1 MQMSK
6 EVHTLKLDDILPNRF
21 QPRIVFDET
30 AINELTESIKQ
41 YGVIEPIIVRKV
53 ADKYEII
60 AGERRYKA
68 SVLAGKDTIPAI
80 ITDLNDKDSAEIALI
95 ENVQRQNLT
104 PIEEAVSYRKIL
116 DMGYM
121 NQSELA
127 EKLGKTQSTIA
138 NKLRL
143 LNLTDTVQEALLQE
157 RISERHARSLL
168 RLPQDKQDEM
178 LERIIKNRMT
188 VRKTDEEI
196 NKILSGENLDASE
209 DVEKVKTPEVK
220 QIKEGI
226 IPEVTPIEKEETKE
240 VEKIKEEKEE
250 DTMNNNDFMQ
260 QFNIPNAPI
269 VGPNNQQPVGQMN
282 MQPQM
287 AQNMNQGM
295 GMPPYTQPV
304 EQPTFVSPTEVM
316 QPQMPGFGMNSGMA
330 QSTMGQPFVPDMSQ
344 PMQQDFQMPT
354 PAPIEP
360 MMSAQPSPQ
369 MGMQQ
374 NMGMMNNSIAPQAT
388 EIPDDT
394 ESDAPI
400 GGRFF
405 NMFGEDTNA
414 NINAN
419 QPQIPNQAMPEQP
432 QNMNFNPFATEPMVS
447 QTPTLVN
454 PVVEPMNINY
464 SEPIPMP
471 NVPIAPEMNQPVQ
484 PQPELMNTVQPFQ
497 LNDNQEFTNSSVVE
511 LGTLGN
517 NRMEEPTLQPLMDEQ
532 GPAITMDMKQV
543 INLIRN
549 CAEQIERSGY
559 TIDTDELDF
568 DDHYQVIFK
577 INKID

>member
-21 QPRIVFDET
+21 QPRIVFDEV

-80 ITDLNDKDSAEIALI
+80 VTDLNDKDSAEIALI

-104 PIEEAVSYRKIL
+104 PIEEAISYRKIL

-157 RISERHARSLL
+157 RISERHARSIL

-178 LERIIKNRMT
+178 LEKIIKNRMT

-196 NKILSGENLDASE
+196 NKILFGENSENSASE
-209 DVEKVKTPEVK
+209 SGDAKKTEILENL
-220 QIKEGI
+220 Q
-226 IPEVTPIEKEETKE
+226 PIEKKSEKEE
-240 VEKIKEEKEE
+240 IKEEKEE
-250 DTMNNNDFMQ
+250 NTMNNNDYMQ

-269 VGPNNQQPVGQMN
+269 VGPSTQQDGSMN
-282 MQPQM
+282 AQPNM
-287 AQNMNQGM
+287 ATNMNQGM
-295 GMPPYTQPV
+295 GMQPYGQPV
-304 EQPTFVSPTEVM
+304 EAPSFMNANDGIPAPNPMFGANGGIGQPSIGNPFSADMM
-316 QPQMPGFGMNSGMA
+316 QPQAFN
-330 QSTMGQPFVPDMSQ
+330 
-344 PMQQDFQMPT
+344 PMQPEFQMPT
-354 PAPIEP
+354 QNPVDSG
-360 MMSAQPSPQ
+360 MNLSAGSQ
-369 MGMQQ
+369 MGVQPQ
-374 NMGMMNNSIAPQAT
+374 NMGVMNNVPQPMHDT
-388 EIPDDT
+388 LDDT
-394 ESDAPI
+394 SNGDMPV

-405 NMFGEDTNA
+405 NMFGEDTNG
-414 NINAN
+414 NMNGN
-419 QPQIPNQAMPEQP
+419 QPQNSNQAMPEQP
-432 QNMNFNPFATEPMVS
+432 QNMNFNPFGMDTIVP
-447 QTPTLVN
+447 QN
-454 PVVEPMNINY
+454 PVPTSPVMEPMNPNY

-471 NVPIAPEMNQPVQ
+471 NVPVTPDMSQPVQ
-484 PQPELMNTVQPFQ
+484 TQPELMNTVQPFQ

-511 LGTLGN
+511 LGTMGN
-517 NRMEEPTLQPLMDEQ
+517 NRMEEPMLQPLMEEQ
-532 GPAITMDMKQV
+532 GPVITMDMKQV

-549 CAEQIERSGY
+549 CAAQIEKSGY

-568 DDHYQVIFK
+568 DDHYQVVFK

>member
-6 EVHTLKLDDILPNRF
+6 EIHILKLDDILPNRF
-21 QPRIVFDET
+21 QPRIVFDEA

-104 PIEEAVSYRKIL
+104 PMEEAVSYRKIL

-121 NQSELA
+121 NQSQLA

-168 RLPQDKQDEM
+168 RLPNDKQDDM
-178 LERIIKNRMT
+178 LDKIIKNRMT

-196 NKILSGENLDASE
+196 NKILSGESSA
-209 DVEKVKTPEVK
+209 TPNNS
-220 QIKEGI
+220 
-226 IPEVTPIEKEETKE
+226 TLE
-240 VEKIKEEKEE
+240 VEKNMVSAPIKTEEIKEEKEE
-250 DTMNNNDFMQ
+250 NSMNNNDFMN

-269 VGPNNQQPVGQMN
+269 
-282 MQPQM
+282 
-287 AQNMNQGM
+287 
-295 GMPPYTQPV
+295 
-304 EQPTFVSPTEVM
+304 
-316 QPQMPGFGMNSGMA
+316 
-330 QSTMGQPFVPDMSQ
+330 
-344 PMQQDFQMPT
+344 
-354 PAPIEP
+354 IEP
-360 MMSAQPSPQ
+360 PNPQPN
-369 MGMQQ
+369 QQ
-374 NMGMMNNSIAPQAT
+374 NMQNMSVNN
-388 EIPDDT
+388 EIPSFMPGQPMEQPNFVSNSSVEVPTPQFGMENNIMGQSQNVQTFNPMQPEFVINPSLQQPIPEGQNEGTIPIMQPNNTMINMGESVPQTINNEPASTSNDDT
-394 ESDAPI
+394 PI

-405 NMFGEDTNA
+405 NMFGETPQN
-414 NINAN
+414 NINE
-419 QPQIPNQAMPEQP
+419 PTTSTPFPEQP
-432 QNMNFNPFATEPMVS
+432 QNMNFNPFGNDTMLTQPQGQSPEVMQPIS
-447 QTPTLVN
+447 T
-454 PVVEPMNINY
+454 NY

-471 NVPIAPEMNQPVQ
+471 DVPIAPEMQPSS
-484 PQPELMNTVQPFQ
+484 PQPELMNTMQPFQ
-497 LNDNQEFTNSSVVE
+497 LNDNQEFTNASVVE
-511 LGTLGN
+511 LGGIGN
-517 NRMEEPTLQPLMDEQ
+517 HRMEEPTLQPLMENN
-532 GPAITMDMKQV
+532 GPKITMDMKQV
-543 INLIRN
+543 INLIRD
-549 CAEQIERSGY
+549 CASQIERSGY

-568 DDHYQVIFK
+568 DDHYQVIFR

>member
-6 EVHTLKLDDILPNRF
+6 EIHILKLDDILPNRF
-21 QPRIVFDET
+21 QPRIVFDEA

-168 RLPQDKQDEM
+168 RLPSDKQDDM
-178 LERIIKNRMT
+178 LDKVIKNRMT

-196 NKILSGENLDASE
+196 NKILAGESSD
-209 DVEKVKTPEVK
+209 TP
-220 QIKEGI
+220 KE
-226 IPEVTPIEKEETKE
+226 TTLE
-240 VEKIKEEKEE
+240 VEKSVVSEPIKTEEIKEEKEE
-250 DTMNNNDFMQ
+250 NSMNNNDFMN
-260 QFNIPNAPI
+260 QFNIPNTPI
-269 VGPNNQQPVGQMN
+269 IEPTSAQPVQQPIQGNGQIPSFMPGQPLEQSN
-282 MQPQM
+282 FVPNPSVEVPISQFGMENNGMPQQQNVQPFNPMQP
-287 AQNMNQGM
+287 
-295 GMPPYTQPV
+295 
-304 EQPTFVSPTEVM
+304 EFVINPSLK
-316 QPQMPGFGMNSGMA
+316 
-330 QSTMGQPFVPDMSQ
+330 Q
-344 PMQQDFQMPT
+344 PMQEVQN
-354 PAPIEP
+354 
-360 MMSAQPSPQ
+360 
-369 MGMQQ
+369 GQ
-374 NMGMMNNSIAPQAT
+374 NMGIVQPNNPMMNIGGPIPQTIHNEPADT
-388 EIPDDT
+388 SNDDT
-394 ESDAPI
+394 PI

-405 NMFGEDTNA
+405 NMFGETTEN
-414 NINAN
+414 NVNESTPM
-419 QPQIPNQAMPEQP
+419 QPLPEHPQP
-432 QNMNFNPFATEPMVS
+432 MNFNPFGNDTMIS
-447 QTPTLVN
+447 QPQVQ
-454 PVVEPMNINY
+454 PVEEVQPMNTNY

-471 NVPIAPEMNQPVQ
+471 NVPVSPEMQPTS
-484 PQPELMNTVQPFQ
+484 PQPELMNTIQPFQ
-497 LNDNQEFTNSSVVE
+497 LNDNQEFTNASVVE
-511 LGTLGN
+511 LGGVGN
-517 NRMEEPTLQPLMDEQ
+517 NRMEEPTLQPLMENN
-532 GPAITMDMKQV
+532 GPKITMDMKQV
-543 INLIRN
+543 ISLIRD
-549 CAEQIERSGY
+549 CASQIEKSGY

-568 DDHYQVIFK
+568 DDHYQVIFR

>member
-21 QPRIVFDET
+21 QPRIVFDEV

-80 ITDLNDKDSAEIALI
+80 VTDLNDKDSAEIALI

-157 RISERHARSLL
+157 RISERHARSIL
-168 RLPQDKQDEM
+168 RLPHDKQDEM
-178 LERIIKNRMT
+178 LEKIIKNRMT

-196 NKILSGENLDASE
+196 NKILFGESNGEESNSNIE
-209 DVEKVKTPEVK
+209 VKKPEVK
-220 QIKEGI
+220 EIMQPVEEK
-226 IPEVTPIEKEETKE
+226 KEE
-240 VEKIKEEKEE
+240 IKEEKEE
-250 DTMNNNDFMQ
+250 NTMNNNDFMQ

-269 VGPNNQQPVGQMN
+269 VGPNNQQEMGMN
-282 MQPQM
+282 MGQPNV
-287 AQNMNQGM
+287 ATNMNQGVGM
-295 GMPPYTQPV
+295 QSYGQPMETPAFVNPNEPMLEPNPMFGANAGMPQPNMGNPFPSEV
-304 EQPTFVSPTEVM
+304 VQPQPFNPM
-316 QPQMPGFGMNSGMA
+316 QP
-330 QSTMGQPFVPDMSQ
+330 
-344 PMQQDFQMPT
+344 DFQMPT
-354 PAPIEP
+354 MNSVDAGMNMVTNSQI
-360 MMSAQPSPQ
+360 
-369 MGMQQ
+369 GMQPQ
-374 NMGMMNNSIAPQAT
+374 NVGMMNNTPQPMT
-388 EIPDDT
+388 DNLDE
-394 ESDAPI
+394 DANGGMPV

-405 NMFGEDTNA
+405 NMFGEDTNQ
-414 NINAN
+414 NMGGN
-419 QPQIPNQAMPEQP
+419 QQQNVNQAMPEQP
-432 QNMNFNPFATEPMVS
+432 QNMNFNPFGMDAMMP
-447 QTPTLVN
+447 QN
-454 PVVEPMNINY
+454 PVPTNPVIEPMNTNY
-464 SEPIPMP
+464 TEPIPMP
-471 NVPIAPEMNQPVQ
+471 NVPLAPEMNQPVQ
-484 PQPELMNTVQPFQ
+484 PQSEFMNTVQPFQ
-497 LNDNQEFTNSSVVE
+497 LNDNQEFTNASVVE
-511 LGTLGN
+511 LGTMGN

-543 INLIRN
+543 IDLIRN
-549 CAEQIERSGY
+549 CAAQIEKSGY

-568 DDHYQVIFK
+568 DDHYQVVFK

>member
-21 QPRIVFDET
+21 QPRIVFDEV

-80 ITDLNDKDSAEIALI
+80 VTDLNDKDSAEIALI

-178 LERIIKNRMT
+178 LEKIIKNRMT

-196 NKILSGENLDASE
+196 NKILFGEETEFSGNTDDTKAL
-209 DVEKVKTPEVK
+209 EVR
-220 QIKEGI
+220 EEI
-226 IPEVTPIEKEETKE
+226 ISKAQPIENEEKKE
-240 VEKIKEEKEE
+240 VEKVKEEKEE
-250 DTMNNNDFMQ
+250 NTMNNNDFMQ
-260 QFNIPNAPI
+260 QFNIPNTPI
-269 VGPNNQQPVGQMN
+269 VGPNNQQEGPMN
-282 MQPQM
+282 MGQQNGVP
-287 AQNMNQGM
+287 NMNQGV
-295 GMPPYTQPV
+295 GMQSYAQQPV
-304 EQPTFVSPTEVM
+304 ETPTFVNAMDPM
-316 QPQMPGFGMNSGMA
+316 QAPNPMFGANGGMA
-330 QSTMGQPFVPDMSQ
+330 QPAMGNPFSADMNPSQPFNSMQ
-344 PMQQDFQMPT
+344 PDFQMPT
-354 PAPIEP
+354 PNPVEP
-360 MMSAQPSPQ
+360 VMNPQPFQQ
-369 MGMQQ
+369 MNMQQ
-374 NMGMMNNSIAPQAT
+374 SMDNGNVSDVSA
-388 EIPDDT
+388 
-394 ESDAPI
+394 DAPI

-405 NMFGEDTNA
+405 NMFGEDTNV
-414 NINAN
+414 NMNAN
-419 QPQIPNQAMPEQP
+419 SSQNLNQAMPEQP
-432 QNMNFNPFATEPMVS
+432 QNVNFNPFGTDTMMPQNPSPMSLGTES
-447 QTPTLVN
+447 
-454 PVVEPMNINY
+454 MNMNY

-471 NVPIAPEMNQPVQ
+471 NVPISPEMNQPVQ

-511 LGTLGN
+511 LGSMGN
-517 NRMEEPTLQPLMDEQ
+517 NRMEEPTLQPLMEEQ

-543 INLIRN
+543 ISLIRN
-549 CAEQIERSGY
+549 CAEQIEKSGY

-568 DDHYQVIFK
+568 DDHYQVVFK

>member
-21 QPRIVFDET
+21 QPRIVFDEV

-80 ITDLNDKDSAEIALI
+80 VTDLNDKDSAEIALI

-157 RISERHARSLL
+157 RISERHARSIL

-178 LERIIKNRMT
+178 LEKIIKNRMT

-196 NKILSGENLDASE
+196 NKILFGEETESSGNTNN
-209 DVEKVKTPEVK
+209 EKVLELREEITPTE
-220 QIKEGI
+220 
-226 IPEVTPIEKEETKE
+226 TLIENEEKKE

-250 DTMNNNDFMQ
+250 NTMNNNDFMQ
-260 QFNIPNAPI
+260 QFNIPNTPI
-269 VGPNNQQPVGQMN
+269 VGPNSQQEGPMNIGQQN
-282 MQPQM
+282 GVP
-287 AQNMNQGM
+287 NMNQGV
-295 GMPPYTQPV
+295 GMQAYAQQPV
-304 EQPTFVSPTEVM
+304 ETPAFVNTLDS
-316 QPQMPGFGMNSGMA
+316 MPAPNPMFGANGGMA
-330 QSTMGQPFVPDMSQ
+330 QPAMGNPFSVDMNPSQPFN
-344 PMQQDFQMPT
+344 PMQPDFQMPT
-354 PAPIEP
+354 PNPVEP
-360 MMSAQPSPQ
+360 VMNPQPFQQ
-369 MGMQQ
+369 MNMQQ
-374 NMGMMNNSIAPQAT
+374 PMDNGNA
-388 EIPDDT
+388 
-394 ESDAPI
+394 SDASVDTPI

-405 NMFGEDTNA
+405 NMFGEDTNV
-414 NINAN
+414 NMNAN
-419 QPQIPNQAMPEQP
+419 SSQNLNQAMPEQP
-432 QNMNFNPFATEPMVS
+432 QNVNFNPFGTDTMMPQNPSPMSLGTES
-447 QTPTLVN
+447 
-454 PVVEPMNINY
+454 MNTNY
-464 SEPIPMP
+464 SEPVLMP
-471 NVPIAPEMNQPVQ
+471 NVPIYPEMNQPVQ

-511 LGTLGN
+511 LGSMGN
-517 NRMEEPTLQPLMDEQ
+517 NRMEEPTLQPLMEEQ

-543 INLIRN
+543 ISLIRN
-549 CAEQIERSGY
+549 CAEQIEKGGY

-568 DDHYQVIFK
+568 DDHYQVVFK

>member
-6 EVHTLKLDDILPNRF
+6 EIHILKLDDILPNRF
-21 QPRIVFDET
+21 QPRIVFDEA

-80 ITDLNDKDSAEIALI
+80 ITDLNDKDSAEVALI

-168 RLPQDKQDEM
+168 RLPSDKQDDM
-178 LERIIKNRMT
+178 LDRIIKNRMT

-196 NKILSGENLDASE
+196 NKILAGESSD
-209 DVEKVKTPEVK
+209 TPSN
-220 QIKEGI
+220 
-226 IPEVTPIEKEETKE
+226 PTLE
-240 VEKIKEEKEE
+240 VEKNVVSEPIKTEEIKEEKEE
-250 DTMNNNDFMQ
+250 NSMNNNDFMN
-260 QFNIPNAPI
+260 QFNIPNTPI
-269 VGPNNQQPVGQMN
+269 IEPTSVQPVGQQNMGVN
-282 MQPQM
+282 NEIPPFIPAQPIEQPNFAPNPSVEPTVSSFGMENNGMPQQQNVQPFNPMQPEFVINPSLQ
-287 AQNMNQGM
+287 Q
-295 GMPPYTQPV
+295 PITETQPV
-304 EQPTFVSPTEVM
+304 
-316 QPQMPGFGMNSGMA
+316 G
-330 QSTMGQPFVPDMSQ
+330 
-344 PMQQDFQMPT
+344 
-354 PAPIEP
+354 
-360 MMSAQPSPQ
+360 
-369 MGMQQ
+369 QQ
-374 NMGMMNNSIAPQAT
+374 NMSMVQPNNAMMNMGEPIPQTITNEPAN
-388 EIPDDT
+388 ESNDDT
-394 ESDAPI
+394 PI

-405 NMFGEDTNA
+405 NMFGETVEPTNMSST
-414 NINAN
+414 N
-419 QPQIPNQAMPEQP
+419 QPIIEQQ
-432 QNMNFNPFATEPMVS
+432 QNMNFNPFGSDTMVQQPQVPS
-447 QTPTLVN
+447 SEIVQ
-454 PVVEPMNINY
+454 PMNTNY

-471 NVPIAPEMNQPVQ
+471 NVPITPEMQQPN
-484 PQPELMNTVQPFQ
+484 PQPELINTIQPFQ
-497 LNDNQEFTNSSVVE
+497 LNDNQEFTNASVVE
-511 LGTLGN
+511 LGAVN
-517 NRMEEPTLQPLMDEQ
+517 NRMEEPALQPLMEND
-532 GPAITMDMKQV
+532 GPKITMDMKQV
-543 INLIRN
+543 INLIRD
-549 CAEQIERSGY
+549 CAGQIERSGY

>member
-21 QPRIVFDET
+21 QPRIVFDEV

-80 ITDLNDKDSAEIALI
+80 VTDLNDKDSAEIALI

-157 RISERHARSLL
+157 RISERHARSIL
-168 RLPQDKQDEM
+168 RLPHDKQDEM
-178 LERIIKNRMT
+178 LEKIIKNRMT

-196 NKILSGENLDASE
+196 NRILFGENSE
-209 DVEKVKTPEVK
+209 EGSNESGNDKKLETFPSVQP
-220 QIKEGI
+220 IKEKN
-226 IPEVTPIEKEETKE
+226 EKEE
-240 VEKIKEEKEE
+240 IKEEKEE
-250 DTMNNNDFMQ
+250 NIMNNNDYMQ

-269 VGPNNQQPVGQMN
+269 VGPNNPQEGTMN
-282 MQPQM
+282 MGQPNVVS
-287 AQNMNQGM
+287 NMNQGI
-295 GMPPYTQPV
+295 GMQPYGQST
-304 EQPTFVSPTEVM
+304 EAPTFMNTNEAMPAPNPMFGANGGMGQPSMGNPFSTDMM
-316 QPQMPGFGMNSGMA
+316 QPQ
-330 QSTMGQPFVPDMSQ
+330 PFN
-344 PMQQDFQMPT
+344 PMQPEFQMPAQN
-354 PAPIEP
+354 PVDSG
-360 MMSAQPSPQ
+360 MNLSAASP
-369 MGMQQ
+369 MGMQPQ
-374 NMGMMNNSIAPQAT
+374 NIGMGNNTPQPTNDNLGDAT
-388 EIPDDT
+388 NIDMPV
-394 ESDAPI
+394 

-414 NINAN
+414 NMNGN
-419 QPQIPNQAMPEQP
+419 QPQNVNQAMPEQP
-432 QNMNFNPFATEPMVS
+432 QNMNFNPFGMEAM
-447 QTPTLVN
+447 TPQNPIPTN
-454 PVVEPMNINY
+454 PVVEPMNQNY

-471 NVPIAPEMNQPVQ
+471 NVPVTPEVNQPVQ

-511 LGTLGN
+511 LGTMGN
-517 NRMEEPTLQPLMDEQ
+517 NRMEEPMLQPLMEEQ

-543 INLIRN
+543 ISLIRN

-568 DDHYQVIFK
+568 DDHYQVVFK

>member
-21 QPRIVFDET
+21 QPRIVFDEV

-127 EKLGKTQSTIA
+127 EKLGKKQSTIA

-157 RISERHARSLL
+157 RISERHARSIL
-168 RLPQDKQDEM
+168 RLPHDKQDEM
-178 LERIIKNRMT
+178 LEKIIKNRMT

-196 NKILSGENLDASE
+196 NKILFGEGNGEESNSNEEIKKSE
-209 DVEKVKTPEVK
+209 EKETV
-220 QIKEGI
+220 Q
-226 IPEVTPIEKEETKE
+226 PIEEPNKKEE
-240 VEKIKEEKEE
+240 IKEEKEE
-250 DTMNNNDFMQ
+250 KFMNNNDYMQ

-269 VGPNNQQPVGQMN
+269 IGPNHQQDGTMN
-282 MQPQM
+282 MGQPTV
-287 AQNMNQGM
+287 ASNMNQGV
-295 GMPPYTQPV
+295 GMQTYGQPV
-304 EQPTFVSPTEVM
+304 ESPTFMNVNDVIPAPNPM
-316 QPQMPGFGMNSGMA
+316 FGSNGG
-330 QSTMGQPFVPDMSQ
+330 MGQPSMANPFTPDMVQSPTFN
-344 PMQQDFQMPT
+344 PMQSDFQMP
-354 PAPIEP
+354 APNPVDSGMNIP
-360 MMSAQPSPQ
+360 VGSP
-369 MGMQQ
+369 MGMQPQ
-374 NMGMMNNSIAPQAT
+374 NVGMMNNIPQLANDNLDGDSSGDMPT
-388 EIPDDT
+388 
-394 ESDAPI
+394 

-405 NMFGEDTNA
+405 NMFGEDTNM
-414 NINAN
+414 NGN
-419 QPQIPNQAMPEQP
+419 QPQNSNQAMPEQP
-432 QNMNFNPFATEPMVS
+432 QNMNFNPFGMDAMMP
-447 QTPTLVN
+447 QNPTSTN
-454 PVVEPMNINY
+454 PVVEPMNSNY

-471 NVPIAPEMNQPVQ
+471 NVPIAPEMNQPIQ
-484 PQPELMNTVQPFQ
+484 PQSEFINTVQPFQ

-511 LGTLGN
+511 LGAMGN
-517 NRMEEPTLQPLMDEQ
+517 NRIEEPTLQPLMDEQ
-532 GPAITMDMKQV
+532 GPTITMDMKQV

-549 CAEQIERSGY
+549 CAAQIEKSGY

>member
-21 QPRIVFDET
+21 QPRIVFDEV

-80 ITDLNDKDSAEIALI
+80 VTDLNDKDSAEIALI

-178 LERIIKNRMT
+178 LEKIVKNRMT

-196 NKILSGENLDASE
+196 NKILFGEETESSGNTD
-209 DVEKVKTPEVK
+209 DTKVLEVRD
-220 QIKEGI
+220 EI
-226 IPEVTPIEKEETKE
+226 ISKVQPIENEEKKE
-240 VEKIKEEKEE
+240 VEKVKEEKEE
-250 DTMNNNDFMQ
+250 NTMNNNDFMQ
-260 QFNIPNAPI
+260 QFNIPNTPI
-269 VGPNNQQPVGQMN
+269 VGPNNQQEGPINMGQQN
-282 MQPQM
+282 GVP
-287 AQNMNQGM
+287 NMNQGV
-295 GMPPYTQPV
+295 GIQSYAQQPV
-304 EQPTFVSPTEVM
+304 ETPTFVNTMDS
-316 QPQMPGFGMNSGMA
+316 MPEPNPMFGANGGMA
-330 QSTMGQPFVPDMSQ
+330 QPAMGNPFSADMNPSQPFNSMQ
-344 PMQQDFQMPT
+344 PDFQMPT
-354 PAPIEP
+354 PNPVEP
-360 MMSAQPSPQ
+360 VMNPQPFQQ
-369 MGMQQ
+369 MNMQQ
-374 NMGMMNNSIAPQAT
+374 PMDNGNVSDASM
-388 EIPDDT
+388 
-394 ESDAPI
+394 DAPI

-405 NMFGEDTNA
+405 NMFGEDTNV
-414 NINAN
+414 NMNAN
-419 QPQIPNQAMPEQP
+419 SSQNLNQAMPEQP
-432 QNMNFNPFATEPMVS
+432 QNVNFNPFGTDTMMPQNPSPMSLGTES
-447 QTPTLVN
+447 
-454 PVVEPMNINY
+454 MNMNY
-464 SEPIPMP
+464 SDPIPMP
-471 NVPIAPEMNQPVQ
+471 NVPISPEMNQPVQ

-511 LGTLGN
+511 LGSMGN
-517 NRMEEPTLQPLMDEQ
+517 NRMEEPTLQPLMEEQ

-543 INLIRN
+543 ISLIRN
-549 CAEQIERSGY
+549 CAEQIEKSGY

-568 DDHYQVIFK
+568 DDHYQVVFK